1 MAITSMI
8 KSGCGGVGEYLS
20 GTVTLDDTTEY
31 LEFEFND
38 EVTVDEILV
47 NVTGGSINDEYDL
60 QIIYPASDQVATVA
74 TFSASSAPTPSTPL
88 QYFLNSTEG
97 TGHSGTGK
105 LWFRIPARGRLRVQ
119 PTTLTATGSVN
130 MVVLGRAGG
139 GM

>member
-105 LWFRIPARGRLRVQ
+105 LWFYIPPRGRLRLFASS
-119 PTTLTATGSVN
+119 LTGTDRTVN
-130 MVVLGRAGG
+130 MVALGRGG
-139 GM
+139 V

>member
-105 LWFRIPARGRLRVQ
+105 LWFYITPRGRLRLFASS
-119 PTTLTATGSVN
+119 LTGTDRTVN
-130 MVVLGRAGG
+130 MVALGRGG
-139 GM
+139 V